1 MKRLALLL
9 PLLALAAGCRTGS
22 PPSWSASPE
31 KRLDALAAAA
41 FAAPDETVVFDELF
55 FDRPS
60 HVGYPTI
67 VFSVVRGQR
76 APVAVSRAA
85 DDPDATLRI
94 DLAEGT
100 PLAHRLEAARPLDPE
115 RKRKALLDIR
125 AEALALAADPG
136 TGAVGRTLRDWIV
149 FGDAEPLRRAAPCLV
164 HVVESDEPPRIVVR
178 RLTPANGR
186 EPVHAIR
193 VPAASPA
200 ARDIARY
207 VARDAPWDWPDGAY
221 GPGSAV
227 VAGRS
232 GVREWSRFMPLERGE
247 DGVLR
252 TPSAIRF
259 LEQSILSRIV
269 LARKTPPDAPTL
281 RIETVPAPPPDGPDE
296 RLSFELG
303 ASFVE
308 LPGAS
313 AEEFGLEWLLV
324 DSYERIDK
332 SPAGAGA
339 SGRRG
344 CWPAGAPDP
353 GIPVRHGG
361 DADRAGHAT
370 LSPPEMHVLHDVLAR
385 LAESC
390 VEGWTEVREGD
401 LVRFA
406 APDVA
411 LDVSIR
417 KPGGRRGLAIEPSLA
432 VELDPS
438 APLAA
443 PPPASFG
450 LYSGS
455 TVDVVLPGGDERP
468 VRLLFLAV
476 REIGGEPAY
485 SLDRTPAAPAD
496 FAGLARLLAAEVRA
510 ESPPGEDA
518 AELRD
523 DLFPLDPVEP
533 DAPLEDADWKRI
545 FAACGVDWPDG
556 SFVHQMV
563 RAHANFLSVRNTAP
577 ALRHVRRVLDA
588 LGNDQSRAARL
599 LATLGSAAEDESH
612 AESAEDEHHAESAEP
627 RSHAE
632 SAESAE
638 D

>member
-22 PPSWSASPE
+22 QPSWSASPE

-41 FAAPDETVVFDELF
+41 FDAPDETVVFDELF

-60 HVGYPTI
+60 HEGYPTI

-85 DDPDATLRI
+85 DDPDGTLRI

-136 TGAVGRTLRDWIV
+136 TGAVGRTLRDWIL

-164 HVVESDEPPRIVVR
+164 HFVESDEPPRIVVR
-178 RLTPANGR
+178 RLTPASGR

-200 ARDIARY
+200 AHDIARY
-207 VARDAPWDWPDGAY
+207 VARDAPWDWPDGAH

-232 GVREWSRFMPLERGE
+232 GVREWTRFVPLERGE

-252 TPSAIRF
+252 TPSAIRL

-269 LARKTPPDAPTL
+269 LARKTPPNAPAL

-308 LPGAS
+308 LPRAE
-313 AEEFGLEWLLV
+313 AEEFGIEGLLV
-324 DSYERIDK
+324 ESYERTDK
-332 SPAGAGA
+332 APAEAGA

-344 CWPAGAPDP
+344 CRPPGAPDP
-353 GIPVRHGG
+353 GIPVRHG
-361 DADRAGHAT
+361 DADHTGYAI
-370 LSPPEMHVLHDVLAR
+370 LSPPEMHVLHNALAR
-385 LAESC
+385 PAESC

-417 KPGGRRGLAIEPSLA
+417 KPGGRRGLAIEPYLA

-443 PPPASFG
+443 PPPADCG
-450 LYSGS
+450 LYSAS
-455 TVDVVLPGGDERP
+455 TVAVFLPGGDERP

-476 REIGGEPAY
+476 REIGGESAY
-485 SLDRTPAAPAD
+485 SLDAALAAPAD

-545 FAACGVDWPDG
+545 FAACGVDWPNG

-563 RAHANFLSVRNTAP
+563 RAHANFLTVRNTAP

-599 LATLGSAAEDESH
+599 LATLGSA
-612 AESAEDEHHAESAEP
+612 EDEHHAESAEP